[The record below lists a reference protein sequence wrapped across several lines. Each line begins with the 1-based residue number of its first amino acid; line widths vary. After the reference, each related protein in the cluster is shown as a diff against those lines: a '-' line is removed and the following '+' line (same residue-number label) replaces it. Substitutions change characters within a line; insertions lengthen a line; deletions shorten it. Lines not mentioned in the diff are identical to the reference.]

1 LKNIRKYYRSRYNL
15 LLSSLEVYYPYPD
28 PEILHNIRV
37 ELKKIR
43 SLFNYL
49 RYANENF
56 SVKNEYRS
64 FKKIFKEAGKIREL
78 HLILKL
84 IQKYK
89 IRIADEE
96 LYYAQENRLSC
107 EFRSG
112 IEIFKKDLNSAN
124 HIAEK
129 YISKSDTGKLS
140 GYLLIRQLMLQK
152 LLTQVPDQTGLHDI
166 RKVIKDLVYLSEI
179 LFGKLN
185 NIESIYD
192 GIQNSIGKWHDKQVL
207 IGFLQGKYSESHR
220 KIIQNIISSCIEDEN
235 KIHGLISEIQHRE
248 FIQVK

>member
-1 LKNIRKYYRSRYNL
+1 MKSIRKYYRSRYNL
-15 LLSSLEVYYPYPD
+15 LLSSLEVYYTYPD

-43 SLFNYL
+43 SLFNYI
-49 RYANENF
+49 RFTNENF
-56 SVKNEYRS
+56 IFKNEYKS

-96 LYYAQENRLSC
+96 LYSAEENRLSY

-112 IEIFKKDLNSAN
+112 LEIFKKDLHSAD
-124 HIAEK
+124 HRAEK
-129 YISKSDTGKLS
+129 YINKSDSGKLS
-140 GYLLIRQLMLQK
+140 EYLLIRQQMLQN
-152 LLTQVPDQTGLHDI
+152 LLAQLPDKTGLHDI

-185 NIESIYD
+185 NIESIFD
-192 GIQNSIGKWHDKQVL
+192 SIQNSIGKWHDKQVL
-207 IGFLQGKYSESHR
+207 IGFLQEKYSDSHR
-220 KIIQNIISSCIEDEN
+220 KIIQITIRSSLEDEN
-235 KIHGLISEIQHRE
+235 RIYGLISEIQNRE
-248 FIQVK
+248 FIQVR